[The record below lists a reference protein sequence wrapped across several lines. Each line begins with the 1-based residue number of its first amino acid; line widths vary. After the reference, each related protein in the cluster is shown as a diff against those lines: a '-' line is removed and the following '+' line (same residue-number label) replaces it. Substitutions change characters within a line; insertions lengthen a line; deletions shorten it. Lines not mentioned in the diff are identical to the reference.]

1 MQPCQTQRLDSENP
15 DPRPP
20 PGTGT
25 GGPFPN
31 CGALSEA
38 PSVLLSQNAATAK
51 DADGGRGRAPAG
63 AGKPCLWLPK
73 DPSSPGISQPRPPA
87 PPPSFSS
94 LIFTRVN
101 AAYFVHCLKKQSKD
115 RKGEGAKQGRG
126 HLRRRTRKPPRS
138 LRTKGARPSSAS
150 ASPSPLD
157 TRGTS
162 ITGAAGWG
170 KGLERTPPTP
180 S

>member
-25 GGPFPN
+25 RGPFPN

-51 DADGGRGRAPAG
+51 DADGGRGRAPSR
-63 AGKPCLWLPK
+63 KPCLWLPK

-101 AAYFVHCLKKQSKD
+101 LFIALKNKAKTERERERSRD
-115 RKGEGAKQGRG
+115 GDIYGGEPEKRQDLSGR
-126 HLRRRTRKPPRS
+126 RAPAPP
-138 LRTKGARPSSAS
+138 A
-150 ASPSPLD
+150 
-157 TRGTS
+157 
-162 ITGAAGWG
+162 
-170 KGLERTPPTP
+170 PPQAQVL
-180 S
+180 